1 MPNDLPLK
9 FQVSVIMITYNRG
22 HLIEESIRSVM
33 IQTYENWELIIVDDG
48 SEDDTEEVIQRL
60 KDPKIR
66 YYKVN
71 HCGRLGK
78 LRNFGIKM
86 AVGEYIAFQDS
97 DDLWLPKKLE
107 LQIDLLKKFPEAA
120 FVLSSSSQFGENAI
134 QVPDYESSYVGNLF
148 LPILKEKRFH
158 FCGTSLLFKKSVTY
172 KVGFLDE
179 EIRMMREL
187 HFFLRMSAIYDG
199 IFTNERLV
207 KVRRH
212 ANNTSNFY
220 HVEAHKT
227 SIEMFR
233 EFLKKGFLS
242 RKQFKE
248 VTSDCFYKIGIAQ
261 LKHRQPLTAAKAF
274 FQSTI
279 LNPFN
284 WRNLIRFF
292 LDLLFSSKNLLKKT
306 TAAPGRK

>member
-120 FVLSSSSQFGENAI
+120 FVLSSSSQFGENA
-134 QVPDYESSYVGNLF
+134 
-148 LPILKEKRFH
+148 
-158 FCGTSLLFKKSVTY
+158 
-172 KVGFLDE
+172 
-179 EIRMMREL
+179 
-187 HFFLRMSAIYDG
+187 
-199 IFTNERLV
+199 
-207 KVRRH
+207 
-212 ANNTSNFY
+212 
-220 HVEAHKT
+220 
-227 SIEMFR
+227 
-233 EFLKKGFLS
+233 
-242 RKQFKE
+242 
-248 VTSDCFYKIGIAQ
+248 
-261 LKHRQPLTAAKAF
+261 
-274 FQSTI
+274 
-279 LNPFN
+279 
-284 WRNLIRFF
+284 
-292 LDLLFSSKNLLKKT
+292 
-306 TAAPGRK
+306 